1 MFLVVGPNKVF
12 QTVYF
17 MTRLPLNSLKFLRA
31 AANSCRFNGSLWDY
45 NSTFL
50 PSERFIKRAHLFHHV
65 EEGLH
70 THPFGIYRPHFFSN
84 WRNTYALHTW
94 VNHREVVPEDP
105 LNSVELNETNIRNY
119 DTAMVQMARSVVF
132 GTSEFVGPQAP
143 ILSVSELAAMKDR
156 GGDLTQ
162 IRNESTKPFYVL
174 K

>member
-1 MFLVVGPNKVF
+1 MDRCGTTTLHFYPANVLSSELTCSTTSKKVF
-12 QTVYF
+12 THTLLV
-17 MTRLPLNSLKFLRA
+17 S
-31 AANSCRFNGSLWDY
+31 
-45 NSTFL
+45 
-50 PSERFIKRAHLFHHV
+50 I
-65 EEGLH
+65 GL
-70 THPFGIYRPHFFSN
+70 TFFSN

-119 DTAMVQMARSVVF
+119 DTAMGQMARSVIF

-162 IRNESTKPFYVL
+162 IRNESTKPLYVL